1 MTVDAGDW
9 RYNTPF
15 AFITACFY
23 SLGKPFVLFDNV
35 VIKSV
40 AHVEPPHRITSEE
53 VAERLA
59 PTLKKLHVPGNPLI
73 DLAGIME
80 RRFWDEGMMPSD
92 GATLAAQQALAK
104 ADIDPGQIGIL
115 INTSVSRD
123 FLEPST
129 ACLVHG
135 NLRLAD
141 TCESFDVGNACLA
154 FINGMNIAGQMLE
167 RGQIDYALIVN
178 GENSREINENTIK
191 RLLGPDVTRNQFKAE
206 FASLTLGSGAAAMVM
221 SRGDLEQ
228 DGHQYRGSVARAAT
242 QFNNLCRGWNHQM
255 WTDTKTLLTEGMKLA
270 GMTFTAARTVMGWV
284 VQELDHVVI
293 HQVSKAHTETFI
305 RAFGA
310 NPDQV
315 YRIFPFLGNIG
326 PASIP
331 TVMSRMVQENRVK
344 RGDRIALMGI
354 GSGLNC
360 AMAEVVW

>member
-1 MTVDAGDW
+1 M
-9 RYNTPF
+9 
-15 AFITACFY
+15 
-23 SLGKPFVLFDNV
+23 LFNNV

-40 AHVEPPHRITSEE
+40 AHIEPPHRITSES

-59 PTLKKLHVPGNPLI
+59 PTLNRLGVPGNPLV
-73 DLAGIME
+73 DLAGILE
-80 RRFWDEGMMPSD
+80 RRFWDDGVAPSD
-92 GATLAAQQALAK
+92 GATLAAREALK
-104 ADIDPGQIGIL
+104 LADIDPQRVGIL

-129 ACLVHG
+129 ACMIHG
-135 NLRLAD
+135 NLKLAN

-154 FINGMNIAGQMLE
+154 FINGMNVAAYMLE
-167 RGQIDYALIVN
+167 RGEIDYALIVN
-178 GENSREINENTIK
+178 GETSREINENTIQ
-191 RLLGPDVTRNQFKAE
+191 RLLQPKVTNKQFKSE
-206 FASLTLGSGAAAMVM
+206 FASLTLGSGSAAMIM
-221 SRGDLEQ
+221 SRADLEP
-228 DGHQYRGSVARAAT
+228 DGHQYRGGVARAAT

-255 WTDTKTLLTEGMKLA
+255 WTDTKSLLIEGMKLA
-270 GMTFTAARTVMGWV
+270 SLTFTAARTVMGWV

-293 HQVSKAHTETFI
+293 HQVSKAHTESFI

-310 NPDQV
+310 DPDKV

-331 TVMSRMVQENRVK
+331 TVMSRMSQENRVK
-344 RGDRIALMGI
+344 RGDRVALMGI

>member
-1 MTVDAGDW
+1 
-9 RYNTPF
+9 
-15 AFITACFY
+15 
-23 SLGKPFVLFDNV
+23 VLFDNV

-40 AHVEPPHRITSEE
+40 AHVEPPHRVTSEE
-53 VAERLA
+53 VAEKLA
-59 PTLKKLHVPGNPLI
+59 PTLKKLRVPGNPLI

-80 RRFWDEGMMPSD
+80 RRFWDKGMMPSD
-92 GATLAAQQALAK
+92 GATLAAKQALAK
-104 ADIDPGQIGIL
+104 ADVDPAQVGIL

-135 NLRLAD
+135 NLRLSN

-167 RGQIDYALIVN
+167 SGQIDYALIVN
-178 GENSREINENTIK
+178 GENSREINENTIQ
-191 RLLGPDVTRNQFKAE
+191 RLLGPNVTRDQFKSE
-206 FASLTLGSGAAAMVM
+206 FATLTLGSGSAAMVM

-228 DGHQYRGSVARAAT
+228 DGHQYRGGVARAAT

-255 WTDTKTLLTEGMKLA
+255 WTDTKSLLTEGIKLA

-293 HQVSKAHTETFI
+293 HQVSKAHTEHFI

-310 NPDQV
+310 DPDRV

-331 TVMSRMVQENRVK
+331 TVMSRMLQENRVK
-344 RGDRIALMGI
+344 RGDRMALMGI